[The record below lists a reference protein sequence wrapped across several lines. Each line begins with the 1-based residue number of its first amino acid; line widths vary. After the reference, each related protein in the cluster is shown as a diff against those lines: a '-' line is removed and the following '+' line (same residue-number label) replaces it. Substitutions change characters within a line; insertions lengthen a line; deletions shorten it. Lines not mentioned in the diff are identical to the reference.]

1 MQNMLSFIRGF
12 FLILCVAV
20 LTLYTTHY
28 TAGGITSTNI
38 MMGIVLGLTAGF
50 GCMILDMLMKTWNL
64 RVFNIALLGVFLG
77 YVMAS
82 MLWMMMDTVLNLGQI
97 QMTTE
102 TLTLIKA
109 SIFLISSY
117 FAMVFTA
124 RTANDW
130 QLSIPFFRFSPASS
144 KKRDLLVD
152 WTVLLDAR
160 IVEIASSGLL
170 DSQLLVPQFVLKEL
184 HLMIE
189 NSDESV
195 QTRGRRCLE
204 VLKKLETIPTLE
216 MRYTNVDFA
225 ELRDLP
231 IKLMQLAH
239 QLEANILTSEAA
251 RFQSFVTGNVRIIN
265 IQMLSMALKPIT
277 GESLSVKIQRYGKEA
292 RQGVGYLDDGT
303 MVVVNGG
310 AEFIGEMVKA
320 HVLSVKHTASGR
332 MIFCNVM
339 DELEETSALR
349 HGAAEI
355 EGAKP
360 YFTL

>member
-12 FLILCVAV
+12 FLILCVSV
-20 LTLYTTHY
+20 LTLYITNY
-28 TAGGITSTNI
+28 SAGGFSSTNV
-38 MMGIVLGLTAGF
+38 MFGIVLGLAAGF
-50 GCMILDMLMKTWNL
+50 GCMFLDILMKKWNL
-64 RVFNIALLGVFLG
+64 RAFNIAILGVFLG
-77 YVMAS
+77 YVMAN
-82 MLWMMMDTVLNLGQI
+82 MLWMLVDAALNLGQI
-97 QMTTE
+97 HAATE
-102 TLTLIKA
+102 TLTLCKTVL
-109 SIFLISSY
+109 FLVSSY
-117 FAMVFTA
+117 FALVFTA
-124 RTANDW
+124 RAANELH
-130 QLSIPFFRFSPASS
+130 LSIPFFRFNAITS

-170 DSQLLVPQFVLKEL
+170 DSQLVVPHLVLKEL

-189 NSDESV
+189 SADEGI
-195 QTRGRRCLE
+195 QMKGRRCLE
-204 VLKKLETIPTLE
+204 VLKKLETIPSLE
-216 MRYTNVDFA
+216 MRYTNDDFA
-225 ELRDLP
+225 DLRELP
-231 IKLMQLAH
+231 VKLMQLAH

-251 RFQSFVTGNVRIIN
+251 RFQTFVTGYVRIIN
-265 IQMLSMALKPIT
+265 IQMLSTALKPIT

-339 DELEETSALR
+339 DELEEASMR
-349 HGAAEI
+349 HGGAEI
-355 EGAKP
+355 ESAKP